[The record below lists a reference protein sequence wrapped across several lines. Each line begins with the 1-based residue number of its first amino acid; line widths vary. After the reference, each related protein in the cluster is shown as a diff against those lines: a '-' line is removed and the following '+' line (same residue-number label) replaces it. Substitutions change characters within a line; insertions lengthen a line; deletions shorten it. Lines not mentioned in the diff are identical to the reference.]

1 MNLPEFCIRRPVF
14 STVLSLLI
22 ITFGLAGL
30 MNLPVRELPDVDMA
44 VVSVTTAYTG
54 AGPEIIDTDITEV
67 IEGAVAGVAGVKKI
81 TSYSRLGRGG
91 TTIEFESYRDIDEAA
106 ADVRAAVDRV
116 RDNLPDQAEAPLI
129 AKSESDADPV
139 MRIAFTSD
147 RMSPPEVTDY
157 VERFIVDRLST
168 LDGVAQVELFGDRR
182 YAIRVWLNRRAMA
195 ARNLTVED
203 IEAAIRRNNLELPA
217 GEIESE
223 SRAFQ
228 VRTDTRL
235 NRVEQFR
242 NIVVSR
248 VDGYLVRL
256 GDVAEVA
263 LGVEENKTIARS
275 DGLVAVGLRII
286 RQSQANTVSIS
297 DRVRAQLE
305 SIKPNLPEGMAF
317 VIPSDDAIFINESI
331 TEVMRTLGIAV
342 LIVILVN
349 FAFLASLRATLV
361 PAITIPV
368 SVIGTFI
375 GISALGFSI
384 NILTLLALILSI
396 GIVVDDAIVV
406 LENIQR
412 RIDAGEKRMR
422 AAVLGSRQVLFA
434 ILATTLTL
442 IAVFMPISFMQGA
455 AGKLFGEFGFVLA
468 VSVTISTLVAL
479 TLCPMLCSR
488 ILQRTDGGNAA
499 SRWLDKAF
507 ERLADSYRRGLERAI
522 TKAPF
527 VLAIAIAFAGLSY
540 FAYEA
545 LPKELTPK
553 EDRGVFFIS
562 ISAPQGSNL
571 AYTDKEV
578 RKIERSLDYLYENGE
593 AERILGFSGTWGRP
607 HRGFIVVRLTHWDER
622 GRHSTKTVRE
632 VMGTLSKQPGAWAMA
647 INPAGLGL
655 RGSRHPLQVVI
666 GGPDYASVEKWS
678 EEIVRKAAENPK
690 LYNVDT
696 DLERN
701 QPQLSVKIDRARAD
715 DMGVRVESIARALQT
730 LLASREVTTYVDRG
744 REYSVI
750 LKARDE
756 DRQTPQDL
764 SNIFVRSD
772 RSGEL
777 VPLTALVTLE
787 SGAAAPTLRRF
798 NRLPSVTISA
808 SLGDGYS
815 LGEAIEYMEGLANE
829 TLPSEARLGF
839 SGQSQ
844 QFLET
849 SSGIALVFGMALL
862 IVFLVLAAQFESFVH
877 PLIIMLSVPLA
888 ISGALMALWITGNSL
903 NIYSQ
908 VGLVLLVG
916 LMAKNGI
923 LIVEFANQL
932 RDEGRSVREAVL
944 EASAVR
950 LRPILMT
957 VVSTVLGA
965 APLVFAS
972 GAGAES
978 RFAIGTVIIGGLSI
992 ASAMTLFLTPVLY
1005 DLLAR
1010 FSTPASVTGEA
1021 LDRELSETQT
1031 SGQAAE

>member
-1 MNLPEFCIRRPVF
+1 MSLPEFCIRRPVF
-14 STVLSLLI
+14 ATVLSLLI

-44 VVSVTTAYTG
+44 VVSVSTSYTG

-67 IEGAVAGVAGVKKI
+67 IEGAVSGVAGVKKI
-81 TSYSRLGRGG
+81 TSFSRLGRGA
-91 TTIEFESYRDIDEAA
+91 TSIEFESYRDIDEAA

-116 RDNLPDQAEAPLI
+116 RDSLPEQADAPLI
-129 AKSESDADPV
+129 AKNESDADPV
-139 MRIAFTSD
+139 MRVAFTSD
-147 RMSPPEVTDY
+147 RMSPQEVTDY

-223 SRAFQ
+223 TRTFQ

-242 NIVVSR
+242 NIVISR
-248 VDGYLVRL
+248 VDDYPVRL
-256 GDVAEVA
+256 GDIAEVT

-286 RQSQANTVSIS
+286 RQSQANTVAIS
-297 DRVRAQLE
+297 DRVRAQLDK
-305 SIKPNLPEGMAF
+305 IKPNLPEGMAF

-349 FAFLASLRATLV
+349 FAFLGSLRATLV
-361 PAITIPV
+361 PSITIPV

-384 NILTLLALILSI
+384 NVLTLLALILSI

-412 RIDAGEKRMR
+412 RVDAGEKRMR
-422 AAVLGSRQVLFA
+422 AAVLGSRQVVFA

-442 IAVFMPISFMQGA
+442 VAVFLPISFMQGTV
-455 AGKLFGEFGFVLA
+455 GKLFGEFGFVLA

-488 ILQRTDGGNAA
+488 ILKRGEGSNAA
-499 SRWLDKAF
+499 SRWLDKSF
-507 ERLADSYRRGLERAI
+507 DRLAQGYRRGLERAI
-522 TKAPF
+522 NNAPL

-540 FAYEA
+540 FAYQA

-553 EDRGVFFIS
+553 EDRGVFFVS
-562 ISAPQGSNL
+562 ISAPQGANL
-571 AYTDKEV
+571 SYTDKEV
-578 RKIERSLDYLYENGE
+578 RKIESSLDYLYENGE
-593 AERILGFSGTWGRP
+593 AEHILGFSGTRGRP
-607 HRGFIVVRLTHWDER
+607 HRGFVVVRLTHWDER

-632 VMGTLSKQPGAWAMA
+632 VMGKLMQQPGVRAVA
-647 INPAGLGL
+647 INPAGLGV

-678 EEIVRKAAENPK
+678 EEIIRKAEQNPG
-690 LYNVDT
+690 LLNVDT

-744 REYSVI
+744 REYSVV

-764 SNIFVRSD
+764 NNIFVRSE

-777 VPLTALVTLE
+777 VPLTALVSLE
-787 SGAAAPTLRRF
+787 SDAAAPTLRRY

-808 SLGDGYS
+808 SLEEGYS
-815 LGEAIEYMEGLANE
+815 LGEAIAYMEGLAGE

-839 SGQSQ
+839 VGQSQ

-849 SSGIALVFGMALL
+849 SSGVALVFGMALL

-888 ISGALMALWITGNSL
+888 ISGALMALLITGNSL

-978 RFAIGTVIIGGLSI
+978 RYAIGTVIIGGLSI

-1010 FSTPASVTGEA
+1010 FSTPARVTGEA
-1021 LDRELSETQT
+1021 LDRELAETQ
-1031 SGQAAE
+1031 SPGQAAE

>member
-1 MNLPEFCIRRPVF
+1 MSLPEFCIRRPVF
-14 STVLSLLI
+14 ATVLSLLI

-44 VVSVTTAYTG
+44 VVSVSTAYVG

-67 IEGAVAGVAGVKKI
+67 IEGAVAGVAGVKQI
-81 TSYSRLGRGG
+81 TSSSRLGQGS
-91 TTIEFESYRDIDEAA
+91 TSIEFESYRNIDEAA

-116 RDNLPDQAEAPLI
+116 RDSLPVDAEAPLI
-129 AKSESDADPV
+129 AKNESDADPV
-139 MRIAFTSD
+139 MRVAFSSD
-147 RMSPPEVTDY
+147 RMSPSDVTDY
-157 VERFIVDRLST
+157 VERFVVDRLST

-242 NIVVSR
+242 DIVISR
-248 VDGYLVRL
+248 VDGYPVRL
-256 GDVAEVA
+256 GDVAEVN

-297 DRVRAQLE
+297 ERVRAQLE
-305 SIKPNLPEGMAF
+305 KIKPNLPEGMSF

-331 TEVMRTLGIAV
+331 SEVVRTLGIAV

-361 PAITIPV
+361 PSITIPV

-384 NILTLLALILSI
+384 NVLTLLALILSI

-412 RIDAGEKRMR
+412 RVEAGEKRML
-422 AAVLGSRQVLFA
+422 AAVLGSRQVIFA

-442 IAVFMPISFMQGA
+442 VAVFVPISFMQGT

-488 ILQRTDGGNAA
+488 VLKRGEGANAA
-499 SRWLDKAF
+499 SRWLDKNF
-507 ERLADSYRRGLERAI
+507 ERLAESYRRGLTRAI
-522 TKAPF
+522 NNASI
-527 VLAIAIAFAGLSY
+527 VVAIGIAFAGLSY
-540 FAYEA
+540 FAYQA

-562 ISAPQGSNL
+562 ITAPQGANL
-571 AYTDKEV
+571 AYTDKQV
-578 RKIERSLDYLYENGE
+578 RGIEESLDYLYDNGE
-593 AERILGFSGTWGRP
+593 AERILGFSGTRGRP

-632 VMGTLSKQPGAWAMA
+632 VVGSLKQQPGVKAMA
-647 INPAGLGL
+647 FNPAGLGL
-655 RGSRHPLQVVI
+655 RGSRHPLQLVI

-678 EEIVRKAAENPK
+678 EQIRRKTAENPG
-690 LYNVDT
+690 LLDVDI

-701 QPQLSVKIDRARAD
+701 QPQLSVNIDRARAD

-730 LLASREVTTYVDRG
+730 LLASHEVTTYVDRG
-744 REYSVI
+744 REYSVV

-777 VPLTALVTLE
+777 VPLTALVALE
-787 SGAAAPTLRRF
+787 SGAAAPTLRRY

-808 SLGDGYS
+808 ELENGYS
-815 LGEAIEYMEGLANE
+815 LGEAIDYMEAVANE
-829 TLPSEARLGF
+829 TVPPEARVGF

-849 SSGIALVFGMALL
+849 SSGVALVFGMALL

-877 PLIIMLSVPLA
+877 PFIIMLTVPLA
-888 ISGALMALWITGNSL
+888 ISGALLALLVTGNSL

-978 RFAIGTVIIGGLSI
+978 RLAIGTVIIGGLGVASI
-992 ASAMTLFLTPVLY
+992 MTLFLTPVLY

-1010 FSTPASVTGEA
+1010 FSTPAHVTGVA
-1021 LDRELSETQT
+1021 LDQELAENKASPN
-1031 SGQAAE
+1031 AAE

>member
-1 MNLPEFCIRRPVF
+1 E
-14 STVLSLLI
+14 
-22 ITFGLAGL
+22 
-30 MNLPVRELPDVDMA
+30 
-44 VVSVTTAYTG
+44 
-54 AGPEIIDTDITEV
+54 
-67 IEGAVAGVAGVKKI
+67 
-81 TSYSRLGRGG
+81 
-91 TTIEFESYRDIDEAA
+91 
-106 ADVRAAVDRV
+106 
-116 RDNLPDQAEAPLI
+116 
-129 AKSESDADPV
+129 
-139 MRIAFTSD
+139 
-147 RMSPPEVTDY
+147 
-157 VERFIVDRLST
+157 
-168 LDGVAQVELFGDRR
+168 
-182 YAIRVWLNRRAMA
+182 
-195 ARNLTVED
+195 
-203 IEAAIRRNNLELPA
+203 
-217 GEIESE
+217 
-223 SRAFQ
+223 
-228 VRTDTRL
+228 
-235 NRVEQFR
+235 
-242 NIVVSR
+242 
-248 VDGYLVRL
+248 
-256 GDVAEVA
+256 
-263 LGVEENKTIARS
+263 
-275 DGLVAVGLRII
+275 
-286 RQSQANTVSIS
+286 
-297 DRVRAQLE
+297 
-305 SIKPNLPEGMAF
+305 IKPNLPEGMAF

-331 TEVMRTLGIAV
+331 SEVMRTLGIAV

-361 PAITIPV
+361 PSITIPV

-384 NILTLLALILSI
+384 NVLTLLALILSI

-412 RIDAGEKRMR
+412 RVEAGEKRMI
-422 AAVLGSRQVLFA
+422 AAVLGSRQVMFA
-434 ILATTLTL
+434 VLATTLTL
-442 IAVFMPISFMQGA
+442 VAVFVPISFMEGTV
-455 AGKLFGEFGFVLA
+455 GKLFGEFGFVLA
-468 VSVTISTLVAL
+468 VSVAISTLVAL

-488 ILQRTDGGNAA
+488 ILKRGDGANAA
-499 SRWLDKAF
+499 SRWLDKSF
-507 ERLADSYRRGLERAI
+507 DRLANSYRRGLAGAI
-522 TKAPF
+522 NKAPL
-527 VLAIAIAFAGLSY
+527 VLAIAVGFAGLSY

-545 LPKELTPK
+545 LPKELTPQ
-553 EDRGVFFIS
+553 EDRGVFFVA
-562 ISAPQGSNL
+562 ISAPQGANVS
-571 AYTDKEV
+571 YTDKEV
-578 RKIERSLDYLYENGE
+578 RTAERSMDYLYANGE
-593 AERILGFSGTWGRP
+593 AEHVLGFAGTRGRP
-607 HRGFIVVRLTHWDER
+607 HEGFVVVRLTHWDER

-632 VMGTLSKQPGAWAMA
+632 VNDKLMAQPGIRAMA

-655 RGSRHPLQVVI
+655 RGSRHPLRVVI
-666 GGPDYASVEKWS
+666 GGPDYESVEKWS
-678 EEIVRKAAENPK
+678 EEIIRKAQQNPG
-690 LYNVDT
+690 LLDVDT

-701 QPQLSVKIDRARAD
+701 QPQLSVKIDRSRAD
-715 DMGVRVESIARALQT
+715 DMGVRVASIARALQT

-750 LKARDE
+750 LKARNE

-764 SNIFVRSD
+764 KNIFVRSD

-787 SGAAAPTLRRF
+787 SEAAAPTLRRY

-808 SLGDGYS
+808 SLESGYS
-815 LGEAIEYMEGLANE
+815 LGEAIKYMEALASE

-839 SGQSQ
+839 GGQSQ

-849 SSGIALVFGMALL
+849 SSGVALVFGMALL

-888 ISGALMALWITGNSL
+888 ISGALMALLITGNSL

-992 ASAMTLFLTPVLY
+992 ASGMTLFLTPVLY

-1010 FSTPASVTGEA
+1010 FSTPIRVTGDA
-1021 LDRELSETQT
+1021 LDAELADSQP
-1031 SGQAAE
+1031 SPSAAE